1 VALRVFARTADRL
14 AEGPVWD
21 EASGRLR
28 WVDIER
34 GLLHSADASCADLQT
49 IRFPERVGSFALAD
63 NGGLIVA
70 LERTIAVCDSGGGGL
85 RPIFCNGEPM
95 GTTRFNDGKCD
106 PAGRFWAGTLDLE
119 FRRPLGSLYRC
130 DGERQGRR
138 MVSDVC
144 ISNGLA
150 WSPDGSRM
158 YFADSVTRRVD
169 RFVFDG
175 RSGTLGER
183 TPFFDTS
190 RFPGMPDGATV
201 SADGRYWLA
210 LYDGQALLV
219 IDECGTLLDRI
230 ALPVARPT
238 CCTFGGPDRR
248 TLFITCAADEP
259 GCRSADF
266 DGVSVLALD
275 IDAQGLPAAHFRDAT
290 TVPRTQP
297 SPEP

>member
-1 VALRVFARTADRL
+1 
-14 AEGPVWD
+14 
-21 EASGRLR
+21 
-28 WVDIER
+28 
-34 GLLHSADASCADLQT
+34 
-49 IRFPERVGSFALAD
+49 
-63 NGGLIVA
+63 
-70 LERTIAVCDSGGGGL
+70 
-85 RPIFCNGEPM
+85 
-95 GTTRFNDGKCD
+95 
-106 PAGRFWAGTLDLE
+106 
-119 FRRPLGSLYRC
+119 
-130 DGERQGRR
+130 

-169 RFVFDG
+169 RFVFDVARA
-175 RSGTLGER
+175 RSASG

-210 LYDGQALLV
+210 LYDGGALLV
-219 IDECGTLLDRI
+219 IDECGTLARSDR
-230 ALPVARPT
+230 AAGRA
-238 CCTFGGPDRR
+238 PDLLHIRR
-248 TLFITCAADEP
+248 TRPPHAVRHLRRRRTR
-259 GCRSADF
+259 CRSADF

-275 IDAQGLPAAHFRDAT
+275 VDAQGLPAAHFRDAT